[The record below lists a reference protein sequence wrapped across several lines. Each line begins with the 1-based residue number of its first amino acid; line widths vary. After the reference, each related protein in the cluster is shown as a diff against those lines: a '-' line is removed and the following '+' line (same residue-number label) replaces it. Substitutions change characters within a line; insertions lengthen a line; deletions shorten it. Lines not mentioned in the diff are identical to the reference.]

1 MHRDNMKSKPIY
13 RSSNLVNRKFSSETP
28 KKRITILNDKKLRD
42 ESFCYPYLAVEETSN
57 FKRLLGHSHFDYVEP
72 LPV

>member
-28 KKRITILNDKKLRD
+28 KKRITKPKRTLLQFLNKAIDHQFSRKNG
-42 ESFCYPYLAVEETSN
+42 EMTTSQ
-57 FKRLLGHSHFDYVEP
+57 FVIHK
-72 LPV
+72 